1 MKLISL
7 ATIKKTSKKVEKH
20 YKAMWSETNARLAY
34 FAVGDVEYDLD
45 ENVVTLKVR
54 YGLEGDKGQHNQQT
68 IFVPEYVKTA
78 KELAYFILGFI
89 DAKEME

>member
-7 ATIKKTSKKVEKH
+7 ATIKRTSKKVEKH
-20 YKAMWSETNARLAY
+20 YKAMWSETNAPLAY

-54 YGLEGDKGQHNQQT
+54 YGLEGADKQHNQQT
-68 IFVPEYVKTA
+68 IFVPDYVKNA
-78 KELAYFILGFI
+78 RALAYFILGFI

>member
-20 YKAMWSETNARLAY
+20 YKAMWSETNAPLAY
-34 FAVGDVEYDLD
+34 FAVGDVQYDLD
-45 ENVVTLKVR
+45 ENVVTLTVR
-54 YGLEGDKGQHNQQT
+54 YGLEGDNGQHNQQT
-68 IFVPEYVKTA
+68 IFVPDYVKTA
-78 KELAYFILGFI
+78 RALAYFILGYI

>member
-20 YKAMWSETNARLAY
+20 YKTMWSETNAQLAY
-34 FAVGDVEYDLD
+34 FAVGDVQYDLD
-45 ENVVTLKVR
+45 ENVVTLEVR
-54 YGLEGDKGQHNQQT
+54 YGLEGDNGQHNNQT

-78 KELAYFILGFI
+78 RALAYFILGFI

>member
-20 YKAMWSETNARLAY
+20 YKAMWTEKNAQLAY
-34 FAVGDVEYDLD
+34 FAVGDVQYDLD
-45 ENVVTLKVR
+45 ESVVTLTVR
-54 YGLEGDKGQHNQQT
+54 YGLEGDAGQHNHQT
-68 IFVPEYVKTA
+68 IFVPEYIKTA
-78 KELAYFILGFI
+78 RALAYFILGFI

>member
-20 YKAMWSETNARLAY
+20 YKAMWSETNAPLAY
-34 FAVGDVEYDLD
+34 FAVGDVQYDLD
-45 ENVVTLKVR
+45 ENVVTLAVR
-54 YGLEGDKGQHNQQT
+54 YGLEGDNGQHNQQT
-68 IFVPEYVKTA
+68 IFVPDYVKTA
-78 KELAYFILGFI
+78 RALAYFILGFI

>member
-34 FAVGDVEYDLD
+34 FAVGDVRYDLD
-45 ENVVTLKVR
+45 ENVVTLEVR
-54 YGLEGDKGQHNQQT
+54 YGLESEGGQHISQT
-68 IFVPEYVKTA
+68 IYVPEYVKTA
-78 KELAYFILGFI
+78 RALAYFILGFI